1 MGKAPASPQCPECG
15 SRKVWRDGLR
25 YLADGSIIQRYI
37 CRECGFRFSDPS
49 KSLKSCGAK
58 TSISNACQERALLAE
73 VQKEAVGLRGPT
85 VKQKIRGK
93 ILEFLWWLQ
102 KNGRNQVTIGNY
114 RKFLNRLLRQGL
126 NLLDPEE
133 LKGFI
138 AKAKWKPSTKIT
150 AVRMLNVWFR
160 FLKIEWNPPKYTPE
174 TTIPFIPTE
183 DELNQ
188 LIAGVGK
195 KTATYLQL
203 LKETGA
209 RPGEISKLTWADI
222 DFERRT
228 IRIKPEKGSLPR
240 ILPLSVKAIEMLKS
254 LPRKNE
260 RIFPPVVIMQP
271 TFRLQRNKLAKKLCN
286 PRLRQITFKTFRHWK
301 GTVEY
306 HKTKD
311 IMHVKSLLGHKEL
324 KSTQVYVHI
333 ERAIYG
339 ASNEDEFHVKTAKTE
354 EEIKELLEAG
364 FEYVFT
370 HEGIAY
376 FRKRK

>member
-1 MGKAPASPQCPECG
+1 MSRAPRCPECG
-15 SRKVWRDGLR
+15 SCKVWKDGLR
-25 YLADGSIIQRYI
+25 YLKDGSIIQRYI
-37 CRECGFRFSDPS
+37 CRECGYRFSDPS
-49 KSLKSCGAK
+49 QNSKSNCAITSNRQVGAGSNPAKNLAKAVQALRQIERKSAM
-58 TSISNACQERALLAE
+58 
-73 VQKEAVGLRGPT
+73 GLRGPT
-85 VKQKIRGK
+85 AKPEIRGK

-114 RKFLNRLLRQGL
+114 RKFLNRLLGQGL

-260 RIFPPVVIMQP
+260 RIFPPV
-271 TFRLQRNKLAKKLCN
+271 FA
-286 PRLRQITFKTFRHWK
+286 
-301 GTVEY
+301 
-306 HKTKD
+306 
-311 IMHVKSLLGHKEL
+311 
-324 KSTQVYVHI
+324 
-333 ERAIYG
+333 
-339 ASNEDEFHVKTAKTE
+339 
-354 EEIKELLEAG
+354 
-364 FEYVFT
+364 VFT
-370 HEGIAY
+370 WNSSSFEAP
-376 FRKRK
+376 